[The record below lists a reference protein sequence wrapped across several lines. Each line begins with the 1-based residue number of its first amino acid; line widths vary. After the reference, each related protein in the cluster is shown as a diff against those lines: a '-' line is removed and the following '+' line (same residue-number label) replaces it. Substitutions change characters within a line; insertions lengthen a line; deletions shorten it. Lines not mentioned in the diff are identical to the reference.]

1 MIKRFI
7 QYHQTQRRIGWHVGL
22 IQHIDE
28 QEKCIAG
35 DQVQFC
41 PRNSHSIY
49 IYVYV
54 QRNLADYFVIRQTNN
69 QQVTFLSPPL
79 LF

>member
-22 IQHIDE
+22 IQHINE

-49 IYVYV
+49 IYMS
-54 QRNLADYFVIRQTNN
+54 NATSPTISSFDKQTISKLR
-69 QQVTFLSPPL
+69 FSPPL